1 MSKVKN
7 EEEGCIVL
15 NKPFIGGYIDRS
27 NENEAHELINFFL
40 DDRGKHFIYCS
51 PYGQNVANAENRHVE
66 YLVFASNKKNGSFYI
81 EYIVKVARILHTVSL
96 PKQASKNEE
105 AIKRKI
111 ANAEKQINEKL
122 QLLGYVNGIE
132 DVKYGGIS
140 IKELF
145 TDSIKVIPL
154 TFLAEAIYKIKEP
167 IKVGFADEEG
177 REDNFD
183 YNFQRNFGYIT
194 SESKNKEAYDEL
206 KIKIDS
212 IIKTDKV
219 EIQTLKKFDLNKNFT
234 IKKATFIDLISMFR
248 QEECYTQI
256 LYKLFD
262 YKKELLGEF
271 IKFLTTEK
279 VIEWDD
285 AVLHGLEIKA
295 EYVIK
300 GVGRLDLYAYNA
312 SVNIIIENKVD
323 SGINYIKGK
332 NAEEKADQL
341 KRYHEYFE
349 KMQGRR
355 NIYILICPNENI
367 SYLKAEIKN
376 LEKKDETEESYKS
389 YKIVGY
395 KLVYD
400 FFFNKKKSLYEAA
413 DFEYATYIDDIIEIF
428 RRLSLS
434 RQQMCEE
441 NLLNNI
447 EKAKTKN
454 RQNKDKPYEKLS

>member
-7 EEEGCIVL
+7 EEEGCIIL

-51 PYGQNVANAENRHVE
+51 PYGQNVANAANRHIE
-66 YLVFASNKKNGSFYI
+66 YLVFASNTKNRSFYI

-96 PKQASKNEE
+96 PKQATKNEE
-105 AIKRKI
+105 TIKSRI
-111 ANAEKQINEKL
+111 ADAEKQINEKL
-122 QLLGYVNGIE
+122 QLLGYANGIE
-132 DVKYGGIS
+132 DVKYGGVS

-154 TFLAEAIYKIKEP
+154 TFLAEAIYKVKKP
-167 IKVGFADEEG
+167 IKVGFADEENC
-177 REDNFD
+177 EDNFD

-194 SESKNKEAYDEL
+194 SKSKNNEAYDKV

-212 IIKTDKV
+212 IIKTDEV
-219 EIQTLKKFDLNKNFT
+219 EIQTLKKFDLNTNFT

-271 IKFLTTEK
+271 IKFLTTKK

-295 EYVIK
+295 EYAIE
-300 GVGRLDLYAYNA
+300 GVGRLDLYAYNS
-312 SVNIIIENKVD
+312 SVNIIMENKID
-323 SGINYIKGK
+323 SGINYKKVK
-332 NAEEKADQL
+332 NTEEKIDQL
-341 KRYHEYFE
+341 KRYYEYFE
-349 KMQGRR
+349 EKNAAK
-355 NIYILICPNENI
+355 NIYILICPDEKI
-367 SYLKAEIKN
+367 SYLEAEIKS
-376 LEKKDETEESYKS
+376 LIQQEEEKK
-389 YKIVGY
+389 
-395 KLVYD
+395 LP
-400 FFFNKKKSLYEAA
+400 
-413 DFEYATYIDDIIEIF
+413 
-428 RRLSLS
+428 
-434 RQQMCEE
+434 
-441 NLLNNI
+441 LL
-447 EKAKTKN
+447 
-454 RQNKDKPYEKLS
+454 